1 MARCTAALLITAIA
15 VAGCAAARER
25 EVRAANTIYLRTD
38 SDATTIVSPTVSV
51 AGQATEQTTL
61 SAGYTVDAWTGASVD
76 VVTAATMAISERRH
90 EGQVGVVHDD
100 GTTRLNSRYRVSYEH
115 DYESHGAVL
124 GASRDYAKHNT
135 TVSLNLMGSRD
146 LAGRA
151 GDPGFAQLMLS
162 YGARAGLSQ
171 VIDRRTV
178 IDLALEATVL
188 DGYQASPYRWVAV
201 GGDGVCG
208 HAAPFCVPEHV
219 PDLRIRNAASAR
231 LRRAL
236 GDQYSLGLDYRYYL
250 DTWGLRSHTVEPVV
264 SWLPGEATTVAF
276 HYRFYSQGEAS
287 FYRPRYFDF
296 DDADGYL
303 TRDRK
308 LSAFYG
314 NEVGVAVDH
323 VFSFDDDERHLDVG
337 FRASLSQ
344 LVYQAYVGLAAVNAV
359 EATSLVGLDF

>member
-1 MARCTAALLITAIA
+1 MARRTAALLITAIA
-15 VAGCAAARER
+15 VDGCAAARER
-25 EVRAANTIYLRTD
+25 EVRAANTVYLRTD
-38 SDATTIVSPTVSV
+38 SDATTVISPTVS
-51 AGQATEQTTL
+51 ASGQATEQTNL
-61 SAGYTVDAWTGASVD
+61 SASYTVDAWTGASVD
-76 VVTAATMAISERRH
+76 VVTAATKAISERRN
-90 EGQVGVVHDD
+90 EGQVGLAYDD
-100 GTTRLNSRYRVSYEH
+100 GTTRLNTRYRVSYEH
-115 DYESHGAVL
+115 DYESHGLVL

-135 TVSLNLMGSRD
+135 TLSFNLMGSRD

-151 GDPGFAQLMLS
+151 GDPVFAQLMLS

-171 VIDRRTV
+171 IIDRRTV
-178 IDLALEATVL
+178 VDLALESMVL

-201 GGDGVCG
+201 GGDGTCG
-208 HAAPFCVPEHV
+208 HAAPFCVPENV
-219 PDLRIRNAASAR
+219 PDLRVRNAASAR
-231 LRRAL
+231 LRRAM
-236 GDQYSLGLDYRYYL
+236 GEHASIGLDYRYYL
-250 DTWGLRSHTVEPVV
+250 DTWGIRSHTVEPVL
-264 SWLPGEATTVAF
+264 SWLPGEATTVTF

-287 FYRPRYFDF
+287 FYRPRYFNF

-314 NEVGVAVDH
+314 NEVGVALDH

-344 LVYQAYVGLAAVNAV
+344 LVYQAYVGLEAVNAV